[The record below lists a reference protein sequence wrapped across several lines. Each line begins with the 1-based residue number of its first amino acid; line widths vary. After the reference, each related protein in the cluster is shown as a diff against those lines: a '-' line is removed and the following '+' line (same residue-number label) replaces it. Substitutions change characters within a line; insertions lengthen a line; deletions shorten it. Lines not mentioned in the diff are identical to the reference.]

1 MQPPSCSRST
11 LRGSIVATA
20 YLVLPLDDL
29 LESFAGLPTPNS
41 HFPKTK
47 AEGRKPNDRSSLN
60 VCEPAADTSC
70 MRQVPLIDR
79 LLLWPF
85 GVARNLFFLQG
96 LAFGCASAATF
107 AWTRSDVSP
116 WLTRSLV
123 VAALISGTFVV
134 AGFLLS
140 WMRSWT
146 PTRDRWSDPAES
158 VWPTRLTVSL
168 VLISGLTMIVSGGL
182 PGLWRQILAQ
192 LSAIDFW
199 NGLTTPSQFGGIVI
213 LPILLALFVPLLV
226 TVAAVF
232 SFVFPLVLLAR
243 LRFRPLMFP
252 TMLSMGA
259 VCQSALVA
267 TGWLATMLLRE
278 LTQAFNA
285 AMLEAP
291 NAEVVQVSDQLARAV
306 STLMT
311 TATMLVLPAAVLV
324 GWAVFLRPSSN
335 AAGQFGRDEAPGT
348 VELPNLE
355 ANYKEEPFVAFSAEA
370 VAPKSSMVLPGHYAG
385 WALMGLGVLMLMF
398 AAMDSLRSRPAY
410 VTSTPAPGASA
421 PAAPPAIQVTFSGAL
436 DSASMLS
443 LVYLPEPGIDDIS
456 RDVPVTSRLASS
468 DPEGRTL
475 EVIPPRLG
483 RGLYLVRWTAY
494 PDFGGVIRNGSF
506 VFGVGV
512 AVPPDTDSDTYS
524 LRERDSGDRGRRS
537 TLLGG
542 VLLLVIG
549 GLSWYR
555 FSLLQ

>member
-1 MQPPSCSRST
+1 MPR
-11 LRGSIVATA
+11 
-20 YLVLPLDDL
+20 
-29 LESFAGLPTPNS
+29 
-41 HFPKTK
+41 
-47 AEGRKPNDRSSLN
+47 
-60 VCEPAADTSC
+60 
-70 MRQVPLIDR
+70 VPLIDR

-96 LAFGCASAATF
+96 LAFGCASAAAF

-116 WLTRSLV
+116 WIIRSVV
-123 VAALISGTFVV
+123 VAGLMSGTFVV
-134 AGFLLS
+134 AGVLLS

-158 VWPTRLTVSL
+158 VWPTALGGSL
-168 VLISGLTMIVSGGL
+168 VLIAGLTVAVSAGL

-192 LSAIDFW
+192 LSAIEFW
-199 NGLTTPSQFGGIVI
+199 EGLTTPSQFGGIVT
-213 LPILLALFVPLLV
+213 LPILLALFVPALV
-226 TVAAVF
+226 TVAALF
-232 SFVFPLVLLAR
+232 SFFFPLVLLAR
-243 LRFRPLMFP
+243 LRSRPLMFP

-267 TGWLATMLLRE
+267 TGWLAAMLLRE
-278 LTQAFNA
+278 LIQAFNA
-285 AMLEAP
+285 AMLEDP
-291 NAEVVQVSDQLARAV
+291 NPEVVQVSDQLARAV

-370 VAPKSSMVLPGHYAG
+370 VAPKSSVILPGHYAG
-385 WALMGLGVLMLMF
+385 WALMGLGVLMLLF
-398 AAMDSLRSRPAY
+398 AVMDGLRSRPSY

-494 PDFGGVIRNGSF
+494 PDFGGVVRNGSF

-524 LRERDSGDRGRRS
+524 MSERDSGDRGRRS

>member
-1 MQPPSCSRST
+1 
-11 LRGSIVATA
+11 
-20 YLVLPLDDL
+20 
-29 LESFAGLPTPNS
+29 
-41 HFPKTK
+41 
-47 AEGRKPNDRSSLN
+47 
-60 VCEPAADTSC
+60 

-168 VLISGLTMIVSGGL
+168 VLISGLTVIVSGGL

-291 NAEVVQVSDQLARAV
+291 NAEVVQVADQLTREMSA
-306 STLMT
+306 LMT
-311 TATMLVLPAAVLV
+311 TATMLVLPAAALV
-324 GWAVFLRPSSN
+324 GWAVFLRPSSH
-335 AAGQFGRDEAPGT
+335 AAGQFGRAEAPGT
-348 VELPNLE
+348 VEQPNLE
-355 ANYKEEPFVAFSAEA
+355 TNYKEEPFVAFSAEA
-370 VAPKSSMVLPGHYAG
+370 TEPKPSATWSVPYAG
-385 WALMGLGVLMLMF
+385 WGLIGLGVLMLLF
-398 AAMDSLRSRPAY
+398 AAMNSLRSRPAY

-421 PAAPPAIQVTFSGAL
+421 PAAPRAIRVTFSGPL
-436 DSASMLS
+436 DPASTLR
-443 LVYLPEPGIDDIS
+443 LVYLPVVPSVDDIS
-456 RDVPVTSRLASS
+456 RDVRVTSELAAS
-468 DPEGRTL
+468 DTERRTL
-475 EVIPPRLG
+475 EVIPPRLEK
-483 RGLYLVRWTAY
+483 GLYLVQWSAY
-494 PDFGGVIRNGSF
+494 PAFGGVIQNGSF
-506 VFGVGV
+506 AFGVGV
-512 AVPPDTDSDTYS
+512 EVPPDNDDVTYS

-537 TLLGG
+537 TMLGG
-542 VLLLVIG
+542 VLLLGIG
-549 GLSWYR
+549 ALVWYR
-555 FSLLQ
+555 ASLVQ

>member
-1 MQPPSCSRST
+1 
-11 LRGSIVATA
+11 
-20 YLVLPLDDL
+20 
-29 LESFAGLPTPNS
+29 
-41 HFPKTK
+41 
-47 AEGRKPNDRSSLN
+47 
-60 VCEPAADTSC
+60 

-79 LLLWPF
+79 LLLWLF

-116 WLTRSLV
+116 WLTRSFV

-140 WMRSWT
+140 WMRSWK

-168 VLISGLTMIVSGGL
+168 VLISGLTVIVSGGL

-199 NGLTTPSQFGGIVI
+199 NGLTTPSQFGGIII

-259 VCQSALVA
+259 VCQFALVA

-291 NAEVVQVSDQLARAV
+291 NAEVVQVADQLTGAV
-306 STLMT
+306 STLMA
-311 TATMLVLPAAVLV
+311 TAMMLVLPAAALV

-335 AAGQFGRDEAPGT
+335 AAGQFGRAEAPGT
-348 VELPNLE
+348 VEQPNLE
-355 ANYKEEPFVAFSAEA
+355 TNYKEEPFVAFSAEA
-370 VAPKSSMVLPGHYAG
+370 REPVRSARAWPGGYGG
-385 WALMGLGVLMLMF
+385 WALIGLGVLMLLF
-398 AAMDSLRSRPAY
+398 AAMNSLRSRPAY
-410 VTSTPAPGASA
+410 VTSTPEPGASA
-421 PAAPPAIQVTFSGAL
+421 PAAPRAIRVTFSGAL
-436 DSASMLS
+436 DPASTLR
-443 LVYLPEPGIDDIS
+443 LVYLPVVPSVDDIS
-456 RDVPVTSRLASS
+456 RDVRVTSQLASS
-468 DPEGRTL
+468 DTERRTL
-475 EVIPPRLG
+475 EVIPPRLDK
-483 RGLYLVRWTAY
+483 GLYLVRWSAY
-494 PDFGGVIRNGSF
+494 PAFGGVIRNGSF
-506 VFGVGV
+506 AFGVGV
-512 AVPPDTDSDTYS
+512 AVPPDNDGVTYS

-537 TLLGG
+537 TMLGG
-542 VLLLVIG
+542 VLLLGIG
-549 GLSWYR
+549 ALVWYR
-555 FSLLQ
+555 ASLVQ